1 MDIRNLNSAVASVPA
16 FNAAEAAKPA
26 GGNDAGPRTPAAA
39 ASAAA
44 QAAAVQTSPAVQ
56 AQDGARDAPDRREL
70 QDSVNRVNEAVKVFN
85 SSVRFS
91 IDEETQQRVVRV
103 VDLETDEVIRQ
114 IPSEEVLAI
123 AKVFDKLQGLLI
135 KDKA

>member
-1 MDIRNLNSAVASVPA
+1 MEIRNLNTAVTSLPSLTPSEAPRPASADADSVDLALQRAAVAR
-16 FNAAEAAKPA
+16 AAEARAE
-26 GGNDAGPRTPAAA
+26 NE
-39 ASAAA
+39 
-44 QAAAVQTSPAVQ
+44 
-56 AQDGARDAPDRREL
+56 ARQAPDERQL
-70 QDSVNRVNEAVKVFN
+70 QDSVNMVNEAVKVFN

-91 IDEETQQRVVRV
+91 IDEETKQRVVRV

-123 AKVFDKLQGLLI
+123 AKAFDKLQGLLI

>member
-1 MDIRNLNSAVASVPA
+1 MEIRNLNPAVLAVPTSGVSEPVRSTDG
-16 FNAAEAAKPA
+16 AATRAPVEM
-26 GGNDAGPRTPAAA
+26 PAAA
-39 ASAAA
+39 VLVT
-44 QAAAVQTSPAVQ
+44 QQ
-56 AQDGARDAPDRREL
+56 AQDNARMASEQQREL
-70 QDSVNRVNEAVKVFN
+70 QESVDVVNEAVKVFN

-91 IDEETQQRVVRV
+91 IDEDTKQRVVRV

>member
-1 MDIRNLNSAVASVPA
+1 MEIRNLNNSVTPLTPTASTEAIRTATPESGNVDVRQTSQAVAR
-16 FNAAEAAKPA
+16 AAEARAQQEQA
-26 GGNDAGPRTPAAA
+26 REELTPR
-39 ASAAA
+39 
-44 QAAAVQTSPAVQ
+44 
-56 AQDGARDAPDRREL
+56 DL
-70 QDSVNRVNEAVKVFN
+70 QESVNRVNEAVKVFN

-123 AKVFDKLQGLLI
+123 ARAFDKLQGLLL